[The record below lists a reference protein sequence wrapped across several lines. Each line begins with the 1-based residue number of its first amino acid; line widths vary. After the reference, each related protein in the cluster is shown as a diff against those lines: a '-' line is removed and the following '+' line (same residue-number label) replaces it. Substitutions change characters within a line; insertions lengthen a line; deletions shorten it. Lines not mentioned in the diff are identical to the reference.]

1 MSVQPLVFGRTGQVA
16 SALATARPN
25 ATFLSRAEVDLT
37 APQTCADAIHAQ
49 KPDFV
54 INAAAYTAVDKAEEE
69 EDLAHAINA
78 QAPKAMAQAC
88 AELDIPF
95 IHISTD
101 YVFDG
106 SGTRP
111 WQTTDPV
118 APLGAYGRTKLAGEQ
133 AILAAGGPNAIL
145 RTAWVFSETGNNF
158 VKTMLRLGASRDEL
172 SVVGDQVGGPTSA
185 NAIAAA
191 CLAMGEQLLQ
201 GQGRS
206 GLYHFTG
213 SPHVSWAEFAR
224 EIFAQAGL
232 ACAVKDIPSS
242 AYPTPAKRPMN
253 SRLDCSDI
261 KSEFGIEEPDWTADL
276 KDVITL
282 LEGTHAT

>member
-16 SALATARPN
+16 SALAAARPN
-25 ATFLSRAEVDLT
+25 ATFLSRAEIDLT
-37 APQTCADAIHAQ
+37 TPQSCADAIQAQ

-54 INAAAYTAVDKAEEE
+54 INAAAYTAVDKAEDEE
-69 EDLAHAINA
+69 NLAHVINA
-78 QAPKAMAQAC
+78 QAPEAMAKAC
-88 AELDIPF
+88 AALNIPF
-95 IHISTD
+95 VHISTD

-106 SGTRP
+106 SGIHP
-111 WQTTDPV
+111 WRTTDSV

-133 AILAAGGPNAIL
+133 AILATGGTNAIL

-158 VKTMLRLGASRDEL
+158 VKTMLRLGATRDEL
-172 SVVGDQVGGPTSA
+172 SVVSDQVGGPTSA
-185 NAIAAA
+185 SAIAAA
-191 CLAMGEQLLQ
+191 CLTIGESLAQ

-213 SPHVSWAEFAR
+213 APHVSWAEFAR
-224 EIFAQAGL
+224 EIFAQANL
-232 ACAVKDIPSS
+232 ACSVKDIPSS

-261 KSEFGIEEPDWTADL
+261 KDEFDISEPDWKADL

>member
-25 ATFLSRAEVDLT
+25 ATFLR
-37 APQTCADAIHAQ
+37 QTCADAIHAQ

-158 VKTMLRLGASRDEL
+158 VKTMLRGTALARPRPLWSLPFHRQPSCKLGGIRPRDFRAGRACLRSQRYPLLSLSNTCKTPYEL
-172 SVVGDQVGGPTSA
+172 SVG
-185 NAIAAA
+185 
-191 CLAMGEQLLQ
+191 LL
-201 GQGRS
+201 
-206 GLYHFTG
+206 
-213 SPHVSWAEFAR
+213 
-224 EIFAQAGL
+224 
-232 ACAVKDIPSS
+232 
-242 AYPTPAKRPMN
+242 
-253 SRLDCSDI
+253 
-261 KSEFGIEEPDWTADL
+261 
-276 KDVITL
+276 
-282 LEGTHAT
+282 